1 MDHQDDN
8 SQGASLTVE
17 GAISVGEG
25 MDLHFNS
32 FQGSNEE
39 VAR

>member
-1 MDHQDDN
+1 MAQWI
-8 SQGASLTVE
+8 ASKSLRPVVWDRFP
-17 GAISVGEG
+17 VGEG

-32 FQGSNEE
+32 FQGSTEE